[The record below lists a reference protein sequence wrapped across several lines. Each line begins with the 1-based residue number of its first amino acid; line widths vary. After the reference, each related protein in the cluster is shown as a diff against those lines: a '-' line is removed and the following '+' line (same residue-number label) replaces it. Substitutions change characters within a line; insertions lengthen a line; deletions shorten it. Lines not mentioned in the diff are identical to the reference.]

1 MLWPIL
7 SMIFAAI
14 IIILA
19 FLSPAIFEAGGFSG
33 LITVYSILIIL
44 GIIVK
49 KYIINKFD
57 PAMKAFADNDEK
69 QNKTE
74 PKILDKIKVDKKKT
88 KEIKQSITD
97 VFKNS
102 SSKILNNENVKGVS
116 SFFKDFGN
124 TNKKMYQ
131 EESKVC
137 PFCAETIKFEAKKC
151 RYCGE
156 WLIKSD

>member
-1 MLWPIL
+1 MLWGIL
-7 SMIFAAI
+7 SMILAAI
-14 IIILA
+14 VIFVA
-19 FLSPAIFEAGGFSG
+19 FLSPSILKVGGFTG
-33 LITVYSILIIL
+33 LITVYSVLIIL
-44 GIIVK
+44 GVIIK
-49 KYIINKFD
+49 KFIINRFD
-57 PAMKAFADNDEK
+57 PSMKVFKDNDKK
-69 QNKTE
+69 QNKV
-74 PKILDKIKVDKKKT
+74 KVDGNKT
-88 KEIKQSITD
+88 KEIKES
-97 VFKNS
+97 VSSVLKNS

>member
-14 IIILA
+14 IIILV

-33 LITVYSILIIL
+33 LIIVYSILIIL

-57 PAMKAFADNDEK
+57 PAMKVFADNDEK

-74 PKILDKIKVDKKKT
+74 YKTRAFYWVDP
-88 KEIKQSITD
+88 
-97 VFKNS
+97 FNS
-102 SSKILNNENVKGVS
+102 KA
-116 SFFKDFGN
+116 KDIHKSLQQKLF
-124 TNKKMYQ
+124 
-131 EESKVC
+131 
-137 PFCAETIKFEAKKC
+137 AK
-151 RYCGE
+151 
-156 WLIKSD
+156 LL